1 MQWFAG
7 FLAAA
12 PLYAVAAQ
20 EIQYQPATVQ
30 VFDGRTATAEL
41 GRLAVTAGQS
51 GRRFTIGFYRFRSTA
66 ARPGSPVVFL
76 MGGPGVPATLM
87 ARVPPYWTL
96 FDQLRSV
103 GDVILVD
110 YRGLGESSPTVDCPA
125 PLQPIHRE
133 FLRSNGALLETMG
146 QVYGACADRWR
157 SEGIEPAD
165 FTIERVTD
173 DLEVLRQAL
182 GVPRLSLIGFSYGS
196 RIALEMVRRHP
207 GSVDRLVLQGVLGP
221 DHTARMPSTFEAAFE
236 RMASLAAADSGVRGF
251 ARTLRTDL
259 LALLDQVAR
268 EDLVVRFA
276 APNGDSVTVSIGVE
290 GLQTILVG
298 RITDP
303 RMPALIATLRDG
315 DTSVL
320 ARMVETVYRDLSAG
334 GGSLMARALTC
345 SSPSTPA
352 THAKA
357 MAESLHSNF
366 GYPFDNLIVEAG
378 FCRRLG
384 IAPSA
389 TDGRVASDRPTLFI
403 SGTLD
408 DRTPPGNVEQLL
420 PSFPNGRHLVVNNG
434 GHELLVYPFIQDA
447 VVRFLSG
454 RTPASLQAEVSRPR
468 FLPIAEARLPPR
480 RPGT

>member
-1 MQWFAG
+1 MRWFAG
-7 FLAAA
+7 LLATA
-12 PLYAVAAQ
+12 PLSAGAAQ
-20 EIQYQPATVQ
+20 EIQYQPVTVQ
-30 VFDGRTATAEL
+30 VFDGRTAPAEL
-41 GRLAVTAGQS
+41 GRLAVAPGQS
-51 GRRFTIGFYRFRSTA
+51 GRPFTVGFYRLRSTA
-66 ARPGSPVVFL
+66 AEPASPVVFL

-125 PLQPIHRE
+125 PLQPVNRE
-133 FLRSNGALLETMG
+133 FLRSSAALLEAMR

-157 SEGIEPAD
+157 TEGIEPAD

-182 GVPRLSLIGFSYGS
+182 GVPRLSLVGFSYGS

-221 DHTARMPSTFEAAFE
+221 DHTARLPSRFEAVFE
-236 RMASLAAADSGVRGF
+236 RMASLAAADSGVRDF
-251 ARTLRTDL
+251 ALTLRTDL

-276 APNGDSVTVSIGVE
+276 AQNDDSVTVPIGLE

-303 RMPALIATLRDG
+303 RLPALIATLRKG

-320 ARMVETVYRDLSAG
+320 TRMVEPVYRDLSAG
-334 GGSLMARALTC
+334 GGSLMARALVC
-345 SSPSTPA
+345 SAPSTPA

-357 MAESLHSNF
+357 MAEALRSNF

-378 FCRRLG
+378 FCSRLG
-384 IAPSA
+384 IAPAS

-408 DRTPPGNVEQLL
+408 DRTPPANVEQLL
-420 PSFPNGRHLVVNNG
+420 SSFPNGRHLVVNNG
-434 GHELLVYPFIQDA
+434 GHELLVYPFIRDA

-454 RTPASLQAEVSRPR
+454 RSPVSLHAEVHRPR
-468 FLPIAEARLPPR
+468 FLSIAEARLPQH